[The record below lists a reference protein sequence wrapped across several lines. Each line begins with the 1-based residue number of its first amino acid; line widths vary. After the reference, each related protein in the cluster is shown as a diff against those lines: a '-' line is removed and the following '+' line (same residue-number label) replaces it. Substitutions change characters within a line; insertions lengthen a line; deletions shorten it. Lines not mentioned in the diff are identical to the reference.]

1 MPSLAP
7 YSARRAIAVAAA
19 ALLVAGLPCAGHAAA
34 GGERAPG
41 AVHLNLRYVFTPR
54 EHAPTRQQSL
64 DLYLPPGAA
73 GKLPLIAFVHG
84 GFWRESDDSYG
95 IGKALA
101 ETLFP
106 YGVAVA
112 LIRYPLA
119 PAHKFPAQ
127 PEDVARAVAYL
138 RRAAG
143 QYNLDPKR
151 VFLMGHS
158 AGAHLA
164 SLVALDP
171 RYLREAGAPAGA
183 IAGVIAVSGI
193 YDLGAEPIARRAA
206 DLLVPVFGGDAGTR
220 RSASPVTHARSGPPF
235 LVLSAE
241 NDFDGFQIDARRFAA
256 RLRAAG
262 NREVQEIVVQ
272 GVDHFTL
279 FKSFGGARSVQR
291 DLLLSF
297 AGAGA
302 LDSFHAEL
310 WAARRKWQEPPVST
324 EPFWAQADLVRRH
337 AVTDRFLAGF
347 GMIYDAGSRF
357 ELGSYPLREFHAI
370 ALSRFLDSQPRG
382 KIGDGDYLVLTNARR
397 EKVFWRLEDIAPY
410 EPVVVIGLDDERNLF
425 RLSTFYRNKLAYS
438 WKDEKPAMSVRS
450 LGAFIYFLKPPPPGL
465 VSSTTAMY
473 SLTIDS
479 FRRVPQDPLAAIAD
493 LPQDVRDAVYFR
505 NACVS
510 CHGFRGSDVRSGHVR
525 ARDGE
530 QQGGFALALESYP
543 PQAWRQFMFDNHK
556 SAAAVGVRP
565 NPVAEPAA
573 QKLFDIVV
581 KERDRAPRTPKR

>member
-1 MPSLAP
+1 MNSLLATT
-7 YSARRAIAVAAA
+7 RLIAAVT
-19 ALLVAGLPCAGHAAA
+19 LLFPPGLHTAAA
-34 GGERAPG
+34 GTQPSGT
-41 AVHLNLRYVFTPR
+41 VHQNISYVFTPR
-54 EHAPTRQQSL
+54 DRAPARQQSL
-64 DLYLPPGAA
+64 DLYLPSGRA
-73 GKLPLIAFVHG
+73 GKLPLVAFVHG
-84 GFWRESDDSYG
+84 GFWRESDDNYG
-95 IGKALA
+95 IGHALA
-101 ETLFP
+101 ESFLP
-106 YGVAVA
+106 SGVAVA

-119 PAHKFPAQ
+119 PAHRFPAQ
-127 PEDVARAVAYL
+127 PEDVARAVAHL
-138 RRAAG
+138 HRIAAKYG
-143 QYNLDPKR
+143 LDTKR

-164 SLVALDP
+164 SLVALDG
-171 RYLREAGAPAGA
+171 RYLREAGAPAA
-183 IAGVIAVSGI
+183 AVAGVIAVSGI
-193 YDLGAEPIARRAA
+193 YDLGAAGPLTRRAGE
-206 DLLVPVFGGDAGTR
+206 LVVPVFGHDARGR
-220 RSASPVTHARSGPPF
+220 QAASPVSHALAAPPF

-256 RLRAAG
+256 RLRASG
-262 NREVQEIVVQ
+262 NRDVQEIVVQ
-272 GVDHFTL
+272 GADHFTIL
-279 FKSFGGARSVQR
+279 KRLGGSRSVLR

-324 EPFWAQADLVRRH
+324 EPFWARRELINTYP
-337 AVTDRFLAGF
+337 VSDRFLAGF
-347 GMIYDAGSRF
+347 GMIYDASSRF

-370 ALSRFLDSQPRG
+370 PLSRFLDSQPRG

-397 EKVFWRLEDIAPY
+397 EKVFWRLKDIAPY

-438 WKDEKPAMSVRS
+438 WRDEKPAMSVRS
-450 LGAFIYFLKPPPPGL
+450 LGAFIHFLKPPPEAL

-479 FRRVPQDPLAAIAD
+479 FRRVAQDPLAVIAD

-510 CHGFRGSDVRSGHVR
+510 CHSFRGSDVRSGHVR
-525 ARDGE
+525 ARDGA
-530 QQGGFALALESYP
+530 QQDGFALALESYP
-543 PQAWRQFMFDNHK
+543 PEVWRRFMFDNHK

-573 QKLFDIVV
+573 RKLFDIVV
-581 KERDRAPRTPKR
+581 KERDRAPRAPKR